1 MHRAVASASLF
12 TSVVKIASKPAAS
25 ASRAT
30 FRTSLARHPA
40 PGMTVSPSRCVL
52 IPGLPFVSAFSFLN
66 TGPHLIDGCL
76 AKTGLTIEAW

>member
-1 MHRAVASASLF
+1 MLAIQVPTWMCVVALPISCAVASASLF

-52 IPGLPFVSAFSFLN
+52 IPAPLSLCKG
-66 TGPHLIDGCL
+66 
-76 AKTGLTIEAW
+76 

>member
-1 MHRAVASASLF
+1 MLAIHVPIWMCVVALPMSCAVASASLF

-52 IPGLPFVSAFSFLN
+52 IPAFL
-66 TGPHLIDGCL
+66 CL
-76 AKTGLTIEAW
+76 SV